1 MMENLLRAALIDW
14 LRSDPQLDV
23 LNAIEEES
31 PLTAS
36 VPWLGIAASAANDWG
51 TKDRAGREVRV
62 AFELVTRGD
71 DPAADAALARGIEQ
85 RIHSLPSAQPE
96 FAVVTTRF
104 IRSRAERRAR
114 NLRALLLE
122 YRFRLLANQTE

>member
-1 MMENLLRAALIDW
+1 MENLLRAALIDW
-14 LRSDPQLDV
+14 LRSDPQLAS

-31 PLTAS
+31 PLKAS
-36 VPWLGIAASAANDWG
+36 VPWLGIAASASADWG

-71 DPAADAALARGIEQ
+71 DSAADAALARGIEQ
-85 RIHSLPSAQPE
+85 RIQSLPAAHPE
-96 FAVVTTRF
+96 FAVVTSRF